1 MLRHLPRLFNPSPT
15 LVSVVNCFPMLLA
28 ERSGVEKMPKYG
40 LSFVC
45 IRRRFFQGCP
55 YPIYCFFIRVYSL
68 GTYLLLFLCFSPCN
82 YQLILNGVYSM
93 HFALSPQ
100 LRAGAPSSP
109 RIPRASRTARSTST
123 PRSLAASSGWTG
135 FLSCRRSSEATAHAV
150 AASPRPECTT
160 REL

>member
-1 MLRHLPRLFNPSPT
+1 MLCHLPRLFNPSPT

-68 GTYLLLFLCFSPCN
+68 GTYLLLFHCFAPCN

-93 HFALSPQ
+93 QFALSPQ

-109 RIPRASRTARSTST
+109 RTPGASRTARSTCT
-123 PRSLAASSGWTG
+123 PRSLASSSG
-135 FLSCRRSSEATAHAV
+135 SCPAAAARRQQLMLLLQAQGQSARPVSSDM
-150 AASPRPECTT
+150 
-160 REL
+160 